1 MQCKLRKIT
10 AKKISSVS
18 VKLDGT
24 CGFGL
29 LYIYDSGDIHIL
41 KLLSTV
47 IRAWE
52 KPTHLLQL
60 NSRLLINNYNP
71 TLYSVLD
78 ITQAWL
84 VYIFFTSA

>member
-1 MQCKLRKIT
+1 MQVAQNNGQKDFK
-10 AKKISSVS
+10 
-18 VKLDGT
+18 
-24 CGFGL
+24 CGFAL

-52 KPTHLLQL
+52 KPSHLLQL

-78 ITQAWL
+78 IAQAWL